1 MFSTKDF
8 NPYQPPRFVESVADD
23 ELADGGIIVPSWGR
37 VIAYAAL
44 ASSLLGIALVAVII
58 LANAVFALPLFILM
72 PLSFSWH
79 FSRTYRLPYRCVPKF
94 GWLPWGFALTF
105 AWLMAVV
112 VISWLGLTQ
121 SLEFLLSM
129 QIEPGRYLP
138 DAVMASLIIGITCLA
153 MDYVTTF
160 YIPRPSKWRRLLFVP
175 MWISLGSFLPSLAV
189 VFLWRSILLTEFP
202 ALRPFP
208 VLNGLL
214 AGCAL
219 TVAMFY
225 ALIQTHP
232 AIRERILMARSD
244 PRQFAKADFRL

>member
-1 MFSTKDF
+1 MNS
-8 NPYQPPRFVESVADD
+8 
-23 ELADGGIIVPSWGR
+23 ADGGIIVPSWGR

-44 ASSLLGIALVAVII
+44 VSSLLGIALVAVII

-72 PLSFSWH
+72 PLSLSWH

-94 GWLPWGFALTF
+94 GWLPWAFALTF

-121 SLEFLLSM
+121 SLQFLLHADRTR
-129 QIEPGRYLP
+129 QISARCCHGISDHWNHVSCDGLCDDVLYSATIEMEAI
-138 DAVMASLIIGITCLA
+138 AVRANVDIAGIISSESGGG
-153 MDYVTTF
+153 V
-160 YIPRPSKWRRLLFVP
+160 
-175 MWISLGSFLPSLAV
+175 SLAFHSV
-189 VFLWRSILLTEFP
+189 DRVSW
-202 ALRPFP
+202 LRPFP

-232 AIRERILMARSD
+232 AIRERILMAR
-244 PRQFAKADFRL
+244 K